1 MDLQTLANLG
11 DFIGSLAVLVTLVY
25 LAAQTRQTVTNA
37 RQTSLSDI
45 LERRQ
50 ELMTQLMD
58 RSFIEVWGKGCS
70 RQQLDALDAQRFT
83 SFAISFLSHVQDVY
97 IQFKAGLID
106 KEVWEAER
114 KLIAV
119 SFNQPG
125 FLDWWKHGQQF
136 VTEEFAREIEK
147 SPPTHFVL
155 YDPVSC
161 TWERPEGGKF
171 ATDANSVEKGGRPV

>member
-1 MDLQTLANLG
+1 MDIQTLGNLG
-11 DFIGSLAVLVTLVY
+11 EFIGSLAVLATLIY
-25 LAAQTRQTVTNA
+25 LAIQTRQTVTIA

-50 ELMTQLMD
+50 ELMAQLMD

-70 RQQLDALDAQRFT
+70 KQQLDALDAQRFT

-106 KEVWEAER
+106 EKVWEAER
-114 KLIAV
+114 KLMAV

-125 FLDWWKHGQQF
+125 FLDWWQHGQQF

-147 SPPTHFVL
+147 SPTTYFVL
-155 YDPVSC
+155 YDPEAR
-161 TWERPEGGKF
+161 TWGRPEQGAF
-171 ATDANSVEKGGRPV
+171 ARDASFVQTE